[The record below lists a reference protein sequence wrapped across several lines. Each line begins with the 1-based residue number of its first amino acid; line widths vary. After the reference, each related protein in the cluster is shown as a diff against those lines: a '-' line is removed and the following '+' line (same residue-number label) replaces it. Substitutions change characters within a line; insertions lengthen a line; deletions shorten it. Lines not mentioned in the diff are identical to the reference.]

1 MDIYFVLSNTP
12 IDQSIM
18 SKTMEYLTIHVAWEY
33 YVKPCFSEECSKQN
47 FDLNMQALEDEVN
60 EYLEMGWQPL
70 GPPTFSS
77 GWLSRMRH
85 GIAIQ
90 ALTREKNIEQAQM
103 ANVALPVVAERVK
116 PLRSSVRL
124 SGQNRN

>member
-1 MDIYFVLSNTP
+1 
-12 IDQSIM
+12 
-18 SKTMEYLTIHVAWEY
+18 MEYLTVHVTWEY

-47 FDLNMQALEDEVN
+47 FDLNMQALEDHVN

-77 GWLSRMRH
+77 SWLTKTRH
-85 GIAIQ
+85 GVAIQ
-90 ALTREKNIEQAQM
+90 ALTRERDVEQAQM
-103 ANVALPVVAERVK
+103 ADVALPVVAEQVK

-124 SGQNRN
+124 SEQKRN

>member
-1 MDIYFVLSNTP
+1 
-12 IDQSIM
+12 M
-18 SKTMEYLTIHVAWEY
+18 SKMTEYLTVHVTWEY
-33 YVKPCFSEECSKQN
+33 FIQPCFSEETLKQT
-47 FDLNMQALEDEVN
+47 FDLNMQALEDHVN

-77 GWLSRMRH
+77 NWLSRTRH

-90 ALTREKNIEQAQM
+90 ALTRERDVEQAEV
-103 ANVALPVVAERVK
+103 ADVALPAVAEQVK
-116 PLRSSVRL
+116 LLRSSPRL